1 VCYMDLNSIS
11 KIVKFK
17 VYGELIIECYW
28 NKIYLIIETLRME
41 IEKIKNDDL

>member
-1 VCYMDLNSIS
+1 MDLNSKS

-28 NKIYLIIETLRME
+28 NNIYLIIKTLRME
-41 IEKIKNDDL
+41 IGKKKRMVTF

>member
-1 VCYMDLNSIS
+1 MDLNSKR

-28 NKIYLIIETLRME
+28 KNIHLIIETLRME
-41 IEKIKNDDL
+41 IEKKENDDL